1 MKRKTFFI
9 AAIFFGLLF
18 LSSCKSREEQV
29 ISQLDDLSE
38 RVEKDSK
45 SFDSNDWKNAIAEFE
60 QIHNEMADCDF
71 TKEEL
76 REIGRK
82 EGKLAVILA
91 KEGAKKV
98 GSHLQEFMES
108 IGSFSEGLKEGIESE
123 FNEKDFE
130 KLGNELEKMGGDFE
144 KMGNDLEK
152 ELNHLMDGLSE

>member
-9 AAIFFGLLF
+9 AAILFGLLF

-29 ISQLDDLSE
+29 INQLDDLSE
-38 RVEKDSK
+38 RVEKNSK
-45 SFDSNDWKNAIAEFE
+45 KFDSDDWKNAIAEFE

-130 KLGNELEKMGGDFE
+130 KLSNEMEKLGGNLDKMSG
-144 KMGNDLEK
+144 DLEK
-152 ELNHLMDGLSE
+152 ELNNLMEGLSE